1 MVSCG
6 SLVVIL
12 VWQLF
17 LASNTRLTSMSGGLT
32 GAVELASANI
42 TTATTTTFDLSSN
55 TNSYIYW
62 YVYTSGGTGSIYEI
76 TA

>member
-1 MVSCG
+1 MK
-6 SLVVIL
+6 IY
-12 VWQLF
+12 
-17 LASNTRLTSMSGGLT
+17 ASNTRLTSMSGGLT
-32 GAVELASANI
+32 GAVKLASANI
-42 TTATTTTFDLSSN
+42 TTAAATTTFDLSSN

>member
-1 MVSCG
+1 
-6 SLVVIL
+6 
-12 VWQLF
+12 
-17 LASNTRLTSMSGGLT
+17 MSGGLT

-42 TTATTTTFDLSSN
+42 ITATTTTFDLSSN